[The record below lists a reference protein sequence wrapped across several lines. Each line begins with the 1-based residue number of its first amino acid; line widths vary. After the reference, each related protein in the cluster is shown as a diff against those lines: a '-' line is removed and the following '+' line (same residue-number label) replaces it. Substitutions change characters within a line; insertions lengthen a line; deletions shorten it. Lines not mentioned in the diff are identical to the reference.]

1 MASPAT
7 QTDERATIKISAT
20 RPIQCGASPLT
31 TRRDTRRFGAHA
43 LHLLE
48 SGAQF
53 DVVITDYA
61 MPAMT
66 GLDLATKIKHIK
78 PEMPV
83 IIAAG
88 YAELPPQVTLGFPR
102 LNKPY
107 TQEQLAQALA
117 VSGKKVRS

>member
-1 MASPAT
+1 MAWHGLPPK
-7 QTDERATIKISAT
+7 QTRRATIKISAS

-43 LHLLE
+43 LHLRE

-78 PEMPV
+78 PAMP
-83 IIAAG
+83 ASS
-88 YAELPPQVTLGFPR
+88 PPATPSCR
-102 LNKPY
+102 
-107 TQEQLAQALA
+107 
-117 VSGKKVRS
+117 RR